1 MALTRKFLTALGIED
16 AKVDEIISAHAETVD
31 ALKEQRDAYKDDAE
45 KLAAVTKER
54 DSLKKE
60 LEAKSSDEDFKEK
73 YNSLKSE
80 FETYKTEQDN
90 KSKAAKRE
98 KAYREL
104 LKDAG
109 VSEKRIDAVIKVSD
123 LNNLEFDE
131 EGNLKDSDKLT
142 ESIKSEWSDFIV
154 SKGVKGVDTATPPK
168 NIGGKM
174 TKDEIMKIADTTER
188 QKAMAENHE
197 LFGI

>member
-60 LEAKSSDEDFKEK
+60 LDAKSNGEDFKEK
-73 YNSLKSE
+73 YNSLKAE
-80 FETYKTEQDN
+80 FDSYKTEQDN
-90 KSKAAKRE
+90 KSKQAKRE

-109 VSEKRIDAVIKVSD
+109 VSEKRIDAVIKVSN
-123 LNNLEFDE
+123 LNDIELDDN
-131 EGNLKDSDKLT
+131 GKIKDSEKLT
-142 ESIKSEWSDFIV
+142 ESIKEEWSDFIV
-154 SKGVKGVDTATPPK
+154 STGVKGVETATPPK
-168 NIGGKM
+168 NTGGKM

>member
-45 KLAAVTKER
+45 KLSAVTKER
-54 DSLKKE
+54 DKLKKE
-60 LEAKSSDEDFKEK
+60 LEAKSSGDDFKEK
-73 YNSLKSE
+73 YESLKAE
-80 FETYKTEQDN
+80 YETYKTEQDN

-123 LNNLEFDE
+123 LSTIEFDND
-131 EGNLKDSDKLT
+131 GNIKDSEKLT
-142 ESIKSEWSDFIV
+142 DSIKEEWADFIV
-154 SKGVKGVDTATPPK
+154 STDVKGIDTAKPPK
-168 NIGGKM
+168 NTGGKM